1 MNSEH
6 TLLITAKSPGNH
18 EMLALQCKF
27 ATEQYV
33 QLKCNVL
40 QPPSLK
46 FDVIFAEVYSYC
58 SNVEYMTYLY
68 NNVNIN
74 LELCNMSLLLSEV
87 VYL

>member
-1 MNSEH
+1 
-6 TLLITAKSPGNH
+6 
-18 EMLALQCKF
+18 MLALQCEF